1 MYELK
6 LLILNLYIFLFSNL
20 LQNIGIC
27 YIWTYMALRRTYGF
41 KGMEDMGPVYK
52 SMEVKDGA
60 AILSFDYAK
69 DGFNRLKGMEG
80 FEIAGDDKVFYPAEA
95 EVYNNLQIKVKSDKV
110 KNPVAVRYCFRDF
123 KPGNVANLRELPMYP
138 FRTDNWE

>member
-80 FEIAGDDKVFYPAEA
+80 FEIAG
-95 EVYNNLQIKVKSDKV
+95 KV

-138 FRTDNWE
+138 FRTDN